1 MRNNR
6 VQWVNSNFRTALML
20 LDEVSRRKLAIV
32 VGFQV
37 TLGFLDLLGV
47 AAIGI
52 LGALSITG
60 LQSSKPGDRVNQ
72 ALELLNIQNLS
83 FQIKIH

>member
-1 MRNNR
+1 
-6 VQWVNSNFRTALML
+6 ML

>member
-1 MRNNR
+1 
-6 VQWVNSNFRTALML
+6 ML
-20 LDEVSRRKLAIV
+20 LDRKAQRKLALV

-37 TLGFLDLLGV
+37 ILGFLDLLGV

-60 LQSSKPGDRVNQ
+60 LQSSEPGNRVNQ
-72 ALELLNIQNLS
+72 ALEILHIENLTFQVQATILALLAVTLLFS
-83 FQIKIH
+83 RTLV